1 MSYFM
6 AELQQCLKLMARYHQ
21 TLGIAVLATLL
32 MIIVQSPTLHIL
44 EPVHYASLV
53 FYGLIPIA
61 ILALL
66 YRLPFSQLQLGI
78 GDIKFWLPA
87 SALYLLVAVPLV
99 VIGAQGSAMNGYYQ
113 KQTVDWANYIFT
125 TGLYMLGWEYFYR
138 GFLLAGLRTHLKEG
152 AIIVQM
158 IPFTLLHLGKPDA
171 ETITCIFSG
180 LVWGYICYR
189 GKTFWP
195 AFIMHLIVNIA
206 AVAAV
211 NGIKLFT

>member
-1 MSYFM
+1 MHYFM
-6 AELQQCLKLMARYHQ
+6 AELQQCFKLMLHYHQ

-32 MIIVQSPTLHIL
+32 MIVVQSPTLQLI
-44 EPVHYASLV
+44 EQAHYESLV
-53 FYGLIPIA
+53 FYGLVPIA
-61 ILALL
+61 LLALL
-66 YRLPFSQLQLGI
+66 YRVPFSQLQLGF

-87 SALYLLVAVPLV
+87 STLYLLVAVPV
-99 VIGAQGSAMNGYYQ
+99 VVLGAQATAINGYYQ

-125 TGLYMLGWEYFYR
+125 TGVYMLGWEYFYR
-138 GFLLAGLRTHLKEG
+138 GFLLAGLRKHLKEG

-189 GKTFWP
+189 AKTFWP
-195 AFIMHLIVNIA
+195 AFIMHLIVNIT

-211 NGIKLFT
+211 NGGLVF